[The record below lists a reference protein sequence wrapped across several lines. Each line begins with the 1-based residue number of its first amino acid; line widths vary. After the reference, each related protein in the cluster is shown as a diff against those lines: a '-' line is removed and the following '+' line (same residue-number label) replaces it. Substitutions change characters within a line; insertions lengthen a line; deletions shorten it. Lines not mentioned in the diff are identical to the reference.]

1 MLPIPAAEVGA
12 VIGYEYEQK
21 RRPAILEDSWFFQ
34 EDIPVL
40 RTRFT
45 LRLPGNWEL
54 KSYWSNHAALDP
66 QSQGQGQWLWQLE
79 NLPGIES
86 APLMPP
92 WPAIA
97 GWLSVHYYPGQNAQG
112 TAGSWQQIAAWYSQI
127 SAGRRQSTPEIQQKV
142 RQLAA
147 SATTRLDKIQ
157 ALTTFVQHDVR
168 YVAIKIGIGG
178 FQPHSAQEIFSNSYG
193 DCKDKVTLL
202 STMLHEVGIESYYVL
217 INTNRGVIRPEAPS
231 LSFDHAILAIRL
243 PKDIPDNN
251 LYASTEHPVLGRILF
266 FDPTDSNTG
275 LGYLPSALQANYG
288 LLVTDQGGELVQLP
302 LLPPALNRLSRVGK
316 LALSQDGTLSG
327 NVQEIRGGQQATL
340 RRAQLLAMPVADR
353 KRLFE
358 DILASS
364 LGGFSL
370 VDYQVEGLENYGGD
384 LILRYR
390 FVAESYAKPAGNL
403 LLVRPRVLGRKSD
416 DLLEGKQRM
425 YPVEF
430 ERTSLE
436 SDLYD
441 ITLPTGYQIDEL
453 PQTVNASY
461 PFGEY
466 HSQIKVEGSLQYGLS
481 LDEGRPDSSRQPD
494 RAGEPGHHSRTSV
507 DNQSRGQRASCGR
520 CGDPSSTTTGRRSR
534 PLSPKCR
541 VRCCCVGEGLRNG
554 IAKPSRLASPR
565 VR

>member
-466 HSQIKVEGSLQYGLS
+466 HSQIKVEGNVLHYQRDYKISQIEVPTDHLADLKAFFEKIAE
-481 LDEGRPDSSRQPD
+481 DESNT
-494 RAGEPGHHSRTSV
+494 AVLKRT
-507 DNQSRGQRASCGR
+507 R
-520 CGDPSSTTTGRRSR
+520 
-534 PLSPKCR
+534 
-541 VRCCCVGEGLRNG
+541 
-554 IAKPSRLASPR
+554 
-565 VR
+565 